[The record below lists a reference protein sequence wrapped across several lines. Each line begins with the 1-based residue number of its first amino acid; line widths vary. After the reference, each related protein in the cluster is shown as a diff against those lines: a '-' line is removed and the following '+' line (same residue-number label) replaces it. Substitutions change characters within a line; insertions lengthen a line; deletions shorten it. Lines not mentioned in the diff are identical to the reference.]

1 MIKYLIPLLCTFGLY
16 ADFTWEGKEYHAHSL
31 SQQNA
36 AMEVLKEVS
45 LQGYKAVLDVG
56 CGDGKITWKLSE
68 IVPDGYVVGLDLSP
82 SQIGFA
88 QKFQQENL
96 SFVVGNITELPY
108 DGEFDAVTAL
118 TVMQWLPDQVKGFRA
133 IRRALKE
140 NGKLIITV
148 PTGITWQLSEAVR
161 DVIEK
166 EEWRQFPFKDK
177 QHFFLRE
184 TYAAHL
190 RQAGFSI
197 DSFKI
202 VPSYNLF
209 ANRDAFTHFVKQWLP
224 FVQDVPLELRDEFMR
239 QVTDKYLQ
247 LLPPQSSGEVLF
259 EKYVYNIVATA
270 S

>member
-1 MIKYLIPLLCTFGLY
+1 MNKYFIFLIFTIGLH

-36 AMEVLKEVS
+36 AFEVLKEVS
-45 LQGYKAVLDVG
+45 LQGNEAVLDVG
-56 CGDGKITWKLSE
+56 CGDGKITRKLSE
-68 IVPDGYVVGLDLSP
+68 MVPDGYVVGLDLSP

-88 QKFQQENL
+88 RQFQQDNL

-108 DGEFDAVTAL
+108 DGQFDVVTAF
-118 TVMQWLPDQVKGFRA
+118 TAMQWVPDQVKGFQE
-133 IRRALKE
+133 IRYALKE

-166 EEWRQFPFKDK
+166 EEWSQLPFKDK

-184 TYAAHL
+184 IYAAHL

-202 VPSYNLF
+202 LPSYNLF

-224 FVQDVPLELRDEFMR
+224 FVQDVPPELRDEFMR
-239 QVTDKYLQ
+239 QVTDKYLE
-247 LLPPQSSGEVLF
+247 LLPPQSSGEVFF